1 MVLGREAKSIWKNFH
16 PGGEPNWPHPL
27 RCGPF
32 AVPMYSF
39 TARRLAAADTSV
51 SEMSGVSDR
60 CLLITGCN
68 GFIGR
73 SLAEACLS
81 EGWQVRGGIR
91 SAQRAVCLPGK
102 VQPAAVGDIGPGTD
116 WSEALRGVDAVV
128 HLAAKVH
135 EAGGKGSEAEYY
147 GMNTA
152 GTARLA
158 RSAAEA
164 GVKRLVF
171 ISTLKVHGEQS
182 SSAFREN
189 DPPDPR
195 GAYAISKNEAEN
207 VLREIS
213 ARTGLEA
220 VILRPPLVYGPGV
233 KANFLKLLGMIARGV
248 PLPFKT
254 IENRR
259 SLVYLGNLVNGVLA
273 CLAHPAAAG
282 KTYLI
287 ADEEPVSTP
296 ELIRETAYALGVTPK
311 LFRSPAVFLD
321 MAAFL
326 FGKSELLHR
335 LTGSLWADTGTIRM
349 ELGWRPKFTLAE
361 GLRETASW
369 YREFQSPQAGY

>member
-1 MVLGREAKSIWKNFH
+1 MV
-16 PGGEPNWPHPL
+16 
-27 RCGPF
+27 
-32 AVPMYSF
+32 
-39 TARRLAAADTSV
+39 V
-51 SEMSGVSDR
+51 SGR

-73 SLAEACLS
+73 SLADACLN
-81 EGWQVRGGIR
+81 EGWQVKGGVR
-91 SAQRAVCLPGK
+91 SVHRAGRLPEK

-135 EAGGKGSEAEYY
+135 EAEGKGGEAEYFC
-147 GMNTA
+147 MNTA

-171 ISTLKVHGEQS
+171 VSTLKVHGEQS
-182 SSAFREN
+182 RSAFREN

-233 KANFLKLLGMIARGV
+233 KANFLKLLGLVARGV

-259 SLVYLGNLVNGVLA
+259 SLIYLGNMVNGILA
-273 CLAHPAAAG
+273 CLEHPAAAG
-282 KTYLI
+282 NTYLI
-287 ADEEPVSTP
+287 ADECPVSTP
-296 ELIRETAYALGVTPK
+296 ELIRETAYALNVKPK
-311 LFRSPAVFLD
+311 LFRSPAVFLEIV
-321 MAAFL
+321 ASL
-326 FGKSELLHR
+326 FGKREVLRR
-335 LTGSLWADTGTIRM
+335 LTRSLWADTGKVRM

-361 GLRETASW
+361 GLRETALW
-369 YREFQSPQAGY
+369 YREPLSTRPCN